1 MGLVNACPSAS
12 PLDRDHTIPPGNT
25 AAPCAPHKPGAP
37 SVVFPHH
44 LPRSSAVSAAA
55 PAPLLASAEI
65 KGQFSPVY
73 PARSRV
79 HEKDPHEPP
88 GDADASSETDI
99 SSVITAHGTVDS
111 NQAELR
117 IIL

>member
-1 MGLVNACPSAS
+1 MGLVSACPSAS

-37 SVVFPHH
+37 
-44 LPRSSAVSAAA
+44 SAAA